1 MMVTTRRN
9 VDGGAGGAEEPGCC
23 PCSRVIDKDEVVD
36 AYYSQIFNDILSRM
50 RESPENIFRATR
62 VQAISKY
69 IERIGDHAA
78 NVAERVIFI
87 GDRRGCAPT
96 FRG

>member
-1 MMVTTRRN
+1 L
-9 VDGGAGGAEEPGCC
+9 GALQSQDVAAAN
-23 PCSRVIDKDEVVD
+23 RVIDKDEVVD
-36 AYYSQIFNDILSRM
+36 AYYTQIFNDVLGRM

-69 IERIGDHAA
+69 IERIGDHVT

-87 GDRRGCAPT
+87 LTGDDIRHATRMRRSD
-96 FRG
+96 FS